1 MKPANCPK
9 INECDKIKM
18 VLDKD
23 MLDFQY
29 AEAIMKVCAGCSE
42 IHRQQKV
49 KNLVTPVLEGGQDGT

>member
-1 MKPANCPK
+1 MKPANCPQ
-9 INECDKIKM
+9 IDECYKIKM

-29 AEAIMKVCAGCSE
+29 AEATMTVCVGCSE
-42 IHRQQKV
+42 INRQQKV